1 METIIGYITD
11 IITGYIELIFGANG
25 WIGMLLSGAGMTIL
39 VAIGG
44 FCFGGVVGSFVA
56 WAKIAGGTTART
68 VANIYTTI
76 LRGVPDLLIIYLFYF
91 GGSALLTSIGQMF
104 GSNAFIGLPSFITGV
119 MALGIVSGAYQAE
132 VFRGAYSALSKGEL
146 EAAKS
151 VGMHRNLM
159 FRRIIVPQVLRYAI
173 PGLGN
178 IWQLI
183 LKQSALISVTGL
195 IELLFVS
202 RMAASAT
209 RMPFP
214 FYFTAIVIYLV
225 ITAVSG
231 WGFKKME
238 QRAMRGVKGA

>member
-1 METIIGYITD
+1 MDKLSYFEMMGL
-11 IITGYIELIFGANG
+11 GQNG
-25 WIGMLLSGAGMTIL
+25 WGGMLLAGASMTIL

-44 FCFGGVVGSFVA
+44 FCFGGIIGSLVA
-56 WAKIAGGTTART
+56 WAKISGNTAARIA
-68 VANIYTTI
+68 ANIYTTI

-91 GGSALLTSIGQMF
+91 GGSAVVTSIGHLIF
-104 GSNAFIGLPSFITGV
+104 GGEGFIGVPSFMTGV
-119 MALGIVSGAYQAE
+119 IALGIVSGAYQAE
-132 VFRGAYSALSKGEL
+132 VLRGAYSALSKGEL
-146 EAAKS
+146 EAARS
-151 VGMHRNLM
+151 VGMHRRLM
-159 FRRIIVPQVLRYAI
+159 LRRIIAPQVLRHAI

-195 IELLFVS
+195 IELLFIS

-214 FYFTAIVIYLV
+214 FYLTAIIIYLV

-238 QRAMRGVKGA
+238 ERMMRGVREA